1 MPNFSALAILFAK
14 GKAMNSVEKVKK
26 LCKERNVTLAKLE
39 RDLGFANAYIAGL
52 KKGTIPDDRL
62 VKIAKYFD
70 VWFGELIGDDELKSM
85 GLTEWSYKN
94 IKPITTQALPMLGSI
109 ACGEPVFMGDSE
121 ISLYTEVGSD
131 IKADFCLRCK
141 GDSMI
146 NARINDGDIVFIR
159 SDAPFV
165 NGKIYAVAIDDE
177 ATLKRVYRTEDA
189 VTLLAENPA
198 YLPIIVKATDA
209 KNIRIMGMAVAFQGN
224 L

>member
-1 MPNFSALAILFAK
+1 
-14 GKAMNSVEKVKK
+14 MNSVEKVKK
-26 LCKERNVTLAKLE
+26 LCKERNVTFAKLE

-62 VKIAKYFD
+62 IKIAKYFD
-70 VWFGELIGDDELKSM
+70 VWFGELLGDEELESM
-85 GLTEWSYKN
+85 GMTEWSYKN
-94 IKPITTQALPMLGSI
+94 IKPITTQTLPMLGSI
-109 ACGEPVFMGDSE
+109 ACGEPVLMDGSE

-146 NARINDGDIVFIR
+146 NARINDGDIVFIK
-159 SDAPFV
+159 SDVPFV

-177 ATLKRVYRTEDA
+177 ATLKRVYKNDGT

-198 YLPIIVKATDA
+198 YAPIVVTESDA

-224 L
+224 I